1 MTEITMGRGGQSG
14 GVATFLPTANGLAS
28 VRARVRP
35 GRREAMHTL
44 LSGVLRRRLRW
55 AALTHRPPALGS
67 PPSHRLFMG
76 HTRFAT
82 SSLPSVGESHPH
94 QWTPPRP
101 LSVWRVRGGRAVEAV
116 EPFSLFITH
125 NGDFDFLQLFGRERT
140 HGDVA
145 HWLTRVLH
153 VGAPARCD
161 SARVAGCMEL

>member
-67 PPSHRLFMG
+67 PPAHRRFRG
-76 HTRFAT
+76 HTRVAT

-101 LSVWRVRGGRAVEAV
+101 LPVWRVRGGRAVEAV
-116 EPFSLFITH
+116 ETFSSASLAT
-125 NGDFDFLQLFGRERT
+125 DLPR
-140 HGDVA
+140 
-145 HWLTRVLH
+145 
-153 VGAPARCD
+153 RCVC
-161 SARVAGCMEL
+161 SR